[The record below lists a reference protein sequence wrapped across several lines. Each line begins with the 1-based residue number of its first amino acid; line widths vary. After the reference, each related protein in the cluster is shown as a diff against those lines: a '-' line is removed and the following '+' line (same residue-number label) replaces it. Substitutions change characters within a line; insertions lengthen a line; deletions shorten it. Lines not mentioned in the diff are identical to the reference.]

1 MKELLVSHPHPSAPH
16 PAPHQRT
23 RRAITLIELLVVI
36 AIIAILIGLLLPAV
50 QKVRE
55 AAARIKCANN
65 LKQWG
70 VALHNHE
77 TALGFYPSLGDFP
90 LGATGDAWS
99 VPAKL
104 LPYVEQEN
112 LQRLINFS
120 LSYAAQPQVTQV
132 RVAIL
137 ICPSEVNDRAR
148 PDGALTH
155 YPLNYGV
162 NAGTWFV
169 YQPGSGG
176 MTGDGAFVV
185 NRGTRHGDF
194 QDGMSN
200 TLGMSEVKAYTPY
213 LRDGGSAPPAAPTD
227 PNVIA
232 GLGGS
237 FKADSGH
244 TEWVD
249 ARVHQS
255 GVTTTF
261 PPNTTVP
268 FAGNTLPYGIDF
280 NSSREGKTTNLP
292 TYAAVTSRSYHPT
305 GVNALL
311 MDGSVRFL
319 NNGVSLPTWRG
330 LGTRS
335 GGEVLGDF

>member
-1 MKELLVSHPHPSAPH
+1 MARP
-16 PAPHQRT
+16 RT
-23 RRAITLIELLVVI
+23 AFTLIELLVVI

-70 VALHNHE
+70 LSLHNHE
-77 TALGFYPSLGDFP
+77 NTLGYFPSLGDYP
-90 LGATGDAWS
+90 VGGVGTAWS
-99 VPAKL
+99 VPSKL
-104 LPYVEQEN
+104 LPFVEQEN
-112 LQRLINFS
+112 LQKLIDFS
-120 LSYAAQPQVTQV
+120 QSYNVQPAVTQT
-132 RVAIL
+132 RVGLL
-137 ICPSEVNDRAR
+137 ICPSDPNDRPR

-155 YPLNYGV
+155 YPLCYGA
-162 NAGTWFV
+162 NAGTWLV
-169 YQPGSGG
+169 LTPSGDQNG
-176 MTGDGAFVV
+176 GVTAALRSGTGGDGAFTV

-200 TLGMSEVKAYTPY
+200 TLGMAEVKAYTPY
-213 LRDGGSAPPAAPTD
+213 VRNGGNPAAFNAPRPTD
-227 PNVIA
+227 PAAVA
-232 GLGGS
+232 AFASGGE

-261 PPNTTVP
+261 PPNTKVLFTSGGV
-268 FAGNTLPYGIDF
+268 TYDIDF
-280 NSSREGKTTNLP
+280 NSMREGQTTNRP
-292 TYAAVTSRSYHPT
+292 TYAAITSRSYHT
-305 GVNALL
+305 SGVNTLL
-311 MDGSVRFL
+311 MDGSVKF
-319 NNGVSLPTWRG
+319 VSNSVTAATWLG

-335 GGEVLGDF
+335 GGEVPGEF